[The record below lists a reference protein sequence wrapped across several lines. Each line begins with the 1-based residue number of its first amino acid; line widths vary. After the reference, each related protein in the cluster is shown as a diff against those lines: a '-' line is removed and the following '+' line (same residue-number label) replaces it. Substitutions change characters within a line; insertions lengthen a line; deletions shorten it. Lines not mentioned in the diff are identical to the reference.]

1 MKKSNKNHLLA
12 TILSVTY
19 IILIFVTYYKL
30 VYLSN
35 ISLSTKILIMV
46 MLSIC
51 SIMFSRKLLSIQ
63 DDSDGTNNNAMY
75 CGSEELFTDDIE
87 EALDIKELKFILTE
101 DLDII
106 PEDRY
111 DIDTVNT
118 KFKEPISE
126 IIPMMNE
133 LIKNMLVFKLISQR
147 YIYLV
152 PNTSENWAI
161 ISSIYTQWEQMYLSR
176 DNKYIEITELICQIN
191 ILSNENQTIVI
202 YNLSAEDPNFHCS
215 VVKTKYKQS

>member
-35 ISLSTKILIMV
+35 ISLSAKILIMV

-63 DDSDGTNNNAMY
+63 DDSDGINNNAMY

-87 EALDIKELKFILTE
+87 EALDIKELKFILNE

-152 PNTSENWAI
+152 PNTLENWAI
-161 ISSIYTQWEQMYLSR
+161 ITSIYTQWEQMYLSR

-215 VVKTKYKQS
+215 VVKTKYK

>member
-35 ISLSTKILIMV
+35 ISLSAKILIMV

-63 DDSDGTNNNAMY
+63 DDSDGINNNAMY

-152 PNTSENWAI
+152 PNTPENWAI
-161 ISSIYTQWEQMYLSR
+161 ISSIYTQWEQMFLSR
-176 DNKYIEITELICQIN
+176 DNKYIEITELIYQIN

-215 VVKTKYKQS
+215 VVKTKI